1 MNKQKIGEEDGLL
14 RKKNNH
20 ENTEIQYFK
29 TVK

>member
-14 RKKNNH
+14 RKKNH
-20 ENTEIQYFK
+20 ENTEMQYFK